1 VKRDEHQ
8 GNPCRA
14 GDEHV
19 PGRRAS
25 VHSLTLAR
33 AARVVGGPERL
44 SRLLKLSPLQLN
56 RWMRGTEAPP
66 TDVFLRAVDVIETFR
81 P

>member
-1 VKRDEHQ
+1 MRDEYQ
-8 GNPCRA
+8 GNTGRA
-14 GDEHV
+14 GDEQI

-33 AARVVGGPERL
+33 AARAVGGPEKL
-44 SRLLKLSPLQLN
+44 SWLLKLSPQQLN
-56 RWMRGTEAPP
+56 RWMRGAEAPP
-66 TDVFLRAVDVIETFR
+66 TDVFLRAVDVIEIFR